1 MAAKKRMTLAEFK
14 VRRNEELKRETGH
27 LAKVRRS
34 YKRKY
39 SGERLEL
46 ALKSLDL
53 YKARC
58 EANRDVSVANFRV
71 GSLKLAN
78 KPANRKFNG
87 ALALARSQR
96 DFIHRE
102 YQRVDCQKAILD
114 GDHTHMV
121 MSMSTLGFRRT
132 SCPYGLP
139 IIEKAAVKA

>member
-14 VRRNEELKRETGH
+14 VRRNEELKRETDH
-27 LAKVRRS
+27 LAKLRRS

-58 EANRDVSVANFRV
+58 KANRDVSIANFRV

-102 YQRVDCQKAILD
+102 YQRVDCQKAVLD
-114 GDHTHMV
+114 GNHEHMYI
-121 MSMSTLGFRRT
+121 SFSTLGFHKGR
-132 SCPYGLP
+132 CPYGLP
-139 IIEKAAVKA
+139 LNEKTAVKA